1 MSKRR
6 QRVSRK
12 TVPSAPNSQPR
23 WLVPAILVGLG
34 LVLSAIALLLLR
46 DGQSQPFTPEIT
58 GKPKA
63 VLDQTYFDYGDVR
76 FNTPVE
82 TVIRVKNVGDEP
94 LNILGE
100 PQVQVVEGC

>member
-1 MSKRR
+1 VSKRR
-6 QRVSRK
+6 ERGSRK
-12 TVPSAPNSQPR
+12 AASPSTLQPQ

-46 DGQSQPFTPEIT
+46 GGQPEPFTPEVT

-63 VLDQTYFDYGDVR
+63 LLDQTYFDYGDVR
-76 FNTPVE
+76 FNTLVE